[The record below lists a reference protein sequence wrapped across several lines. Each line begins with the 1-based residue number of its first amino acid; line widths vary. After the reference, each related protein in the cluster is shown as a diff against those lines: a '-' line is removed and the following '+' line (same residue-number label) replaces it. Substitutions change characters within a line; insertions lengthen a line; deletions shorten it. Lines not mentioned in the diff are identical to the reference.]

1 MLGGLQRSLDQDPL
15 RAESAVRS
23 RGEAEA
29 LTARFSLVHRSVGPH
44 GPRLSEIFAEKR
56 LIATRPCT
64 PREAGCGIDRVVY
77 FFLGCGAYPEGAVAF
92 LANAAVLRVKTAT
105 FTPFDTGSLE
115 KYARPR
121 DDAWAWEAADKDAFL
136 RGHLGFGPAA
146 LSFSSEYLAAH
157 FKVPSDYVCRPQT
170 SEPDFPAYHGLV
182 NRVGDRR
189 AWSIEVQL
197 HGDLVL
203 DRQSLAAIVLA
214 QPDLLADVPD
224 DLVEKVVVA
233 EDEGSITP
241 VIHRLII
248 GEQGS

>member
-1 MLGGLQRSLDQDPL
+1 MLGVLQRSLDQDL
-15 RAESAVRS
+15 TRAEFAARS
-23 RGEAEA
+23 RGTASA
-29 LTARFSLVHRSVGPH
+29 LTARFPMVHRSVGPH

-56 LIATRPCT
+56 LVAKKPCT
-64 PREAGCGIDRVVY
+64 QREAGCGIERVVY

-92 LANAAVLRVKTAT
+92 LANAAVLGVKTAT

-121 DDAWAWEAADKDAFL
+121 DETWAWEADDKDAFL

-157 FKVPSDYVCRPQT
+157 FKAPSDYVCRPQK
-170 SEPDFPAYHGLV
+170 SEPDFPTYHGLV
-182 NRVGDRR
+182 NKVGDRR
-189 AWSIEVQL
+189 AWSIEIQL
-197 HGDLVL
+197 HEDLVL
-203 DRQSLAAIVLA
+203 DRESLAAIVLA
-214 QPDLLADVPD
+214 QSDLLADVPD

-241 VIHRLII
+241 VIHRLIT
-248 GEQGS
+248 GEQSS